1 MWKAISSSRLYTKN
15 DFGFGKLFIYHL
27 WGRNSIKRTQNRY
40 YNMQILNQGETSTD
54 AMVLSDTRSKKNEE
68 KFKLCVIVLL
78 ASYRIDTVKHKKDE
92 AT

>member
-1 MWKAISSSRLYTKN
+1 
-15 DFGFGKLFIYHL
+15 
-27 WGRNSIKRTQNRY
+27 
-40 YNMQILNQGETSTD
+40 MQILNQGETSTD
-54 AMVLSDTRSKKNEE
+54 AMVLSDTRSKKKNEE